1 MVDSVLIDTS
11 YDGTVFDVTFADVP
25 ERKDDLVEGR
35 YDLPLPPGA
44 ATVAVKITDMLGE
57 ELLVTAEV

>member
-1 MVDSVLIDTS
+1 MLR
-11 YDGTVFDVTFADVP
+11 YGVFDVTRADVP

-35 YDLPLPPGA
+35 YDLPVGPGA

-57 ELLVTAEV
+57 ELLVSAEV